1 MRYEII
7 KREEMLNL
15 RAENFLKLITLN
27 ILVNNNSNVL
37 LFGTV
42 M

>member
-37 LFGTV
+37 LFGTI